1 MKKFRAGFVALL
13 GEPNAGKS
21 TLTNLLVDEK
31 VSIVSDK
38 PQTTRQRVTGI
49 VTTKTEQIIFVDA
62 PGFVRTK
69 TGVNEFLQSEFKDVV
84 KKADVLLIL
93 LAADDSEEKAKDI
106 VKIARSSD
114 RKWVVVITKID
125 LLGGTRTPK
134 FFKYLVEA
142 EVPFVSISAKTRAK
156 EARSEVMARIVELLP
171 ETDQPLYDPEI
182 YTTQT
187 LRQMTAE
194 IIREKCFD
202 SLHKEVPYGLA
213 VLINKFDEEDPKLTR
228 ISAEL
233 LLDKENHKGI
243 VIGAKGATLKAIGSL
258 ARPEI
263 EKLLGG
269 VQVFLEL
276 HVKVK
281 EGWTKNKRLM
291 KELGYVVPE

>member
-1 MKKFRAGFVALL
+1 MNKNFKAGFVALL

-21 TLTNLLVDEK
+21 TLTNLLVNEK
-31 VSIVSDK
+31 VSIVTDK

-49 VTTKTEQIIFVDA
+49 VTTDTEQIVFVDA

-69 TGVNEFLQSEFKDVV
+69 TGVNEFLQAEFKDVV
-84 KKADVLLIL
+84 KQSDVLLLL
-93 LAADDSEEKAKDI
+93 LAADDEEEKAQDI
-106 VKIARSSD
+106 VKIARSSN
-114 RKWVVVITKID
+114 RKWVVVITKGD

-134 FFKYLVEA
+134 FFKFLIEA
-142 EVPFVSISAKTRAK
+142 QVPFVTISAKSRPE
-156 EARSEVMARIVELLP
+156 EAREEVMNRIVELLP
-171 ETDQPLYDPEI
+171 EAKAPLFDTEI

-194 IIREKCFD
+194 IIREKCFEV
-202 SLHKEVPYGLA
+202 LHKEVPYALA
-213 VLINKFDEEDPKLTR
+213 VLINKFDESNPDLIR

-233 LLDKENHKGI
+233 VLDKENHKGI
-243 VIGAKGATLKAIGSL
+243 VIGAKGATLKKIGSM

-263 EKLLGG
+263 EELVGA
-269 VQVFLEL
+269 QVFLEL

-291 KELGYVVPE
+291 KELGYVIPE

>member
-21 TLTNLLVDEK
+21 TLTNLLVNEK

-49 VTTKTEQIIFVDA
+49 VTTKTEQIVFVDA

-69 TGVNEFLQSEFKDVV
+69 TGVNDFLQSEFKDVV
-84 KKADVLLIL
+84 KNSDVLLVL

-106 VKIARSSD
+106 VKIARGSN
-114 RKWVVVITKID
+114 RKWVVIVTKSD

-134 FFKYLVEA
+134 FFKYLIEA
-142 EVPFVSISAKTRAK
+142 EVPFVSISAKSRPE
-156 EARSEVMARIVELLP
+156 EARQEVMARIVELLP
-171 ETDQPLYDPEI
+171 EAKEPLYDTEI

-187 LRQMTAE
+187 IRQMAAE
-194 IIREKCFD
+194 IVREKCFEV
-202 SLHKEVPYGLA
+202 LHKEVPYGLA
-213 VLINKFDEEDPKLTR
+213 VLINKFDEEDPTLTR

-243 VIGAKGATLKAIGSL
+243 VIGAKGATLKKIGSL

-263 EKLLGG
+263 EALLGG

>member
-1 MKKFRAGFVALL
+1 M
-13 GEPNAGKS
+13 
-21 TLTNLLVDEK
+21 
-31 VSIVSDK
+31 
-38 PQTTRQRVTGI
+38 
-49 VTTKTEQIIFVDA
+49 
-62 PGFVRTK
+62 
-69 TGVNEFLQSEFKDVV
+69 
-84 KKADVLLIL
+84 
-93 LAADDSEEKAKDI
+93 
-106 VKIARSSD
+106 ARSSD
-114 RKWVVVITKID
+114 RKCVVIITKSD

-134 FFKYLVEA
+134 YFKYLVEE
-142 EVPFVSISAKTRAK
+142 EVQFVSISAKTRPE
-156 EARSEVMARIVELLP
+156 EARTEVMNRIIDLLP

-187 LRQMTAE
+187 LRQMAAE

-202 SLHKEVPYGLA
+202 ALHKEVPYGLA
-213 VLINKFDEEDPKLTR
+213 VLINKFDEEDPTLTR
-228 ISAEL
+228 IAAEL

-243 VIGAKGATLKAIGSL
+243 VIGAKGATLKKIGSL

>member
-21 TLTNLLVDEK
+21 TLTNLLVNEK

-49 VTTKTEQIIFVDA
+49 VSTRTEQIIFVDA

-93 LAADDSEEKAKDI
+93 LAADDSEDKAKDI
-106 VKIARSSD
+106 VKIAHGSD
-114 RKWVVVITKID
+114 RKVVVIITKSD

-134 FFKYLVEA
+134 FFKYLVEE
-142 EVPFVSISAKTRAK
+142 EVSFVSISAKSRPK
-156 EARSEVMARIVELLP
+156 EAREEVMNRIIELLP
-171 ETDQPLYDPEI
+171 EADAPLYDPEI

-202 SLHKEVPYGLA
+202 TLHKEVPYGLA
-213 VLINKFDEEDPKLTR
+213 VLINKFDEEDPTLTR